1 MKILIAADIFP
12 PQTGGPATYSVA
24 IANEL
29 TKHGV
34 DVGIVSLNPK
44 SDKTQVTCKIKHT
57 SSNSKIFRYIEYFGL
72 LLQEAKNYDIIY
84 AMGPVNA
91 GLPSLIAGMIR
102 RKKVV
107 TKVVGDYAWEQGIQR
122 FGVKDLIDPFQKK
135 TNYSFKVQVLKK
147 IESFVVKNVDQVIVP
162 SNYLK
167 SIVTGWGAKPD
178 NVTVVYNAVHLSK
191 AEQKNHP
198 NEKWIVSVARLVPWK
213 GMEVLIDA
221 FGDIRHQV
229 KGSRLKIIGGGP
241 ELEKLKKKV
250 KDQYLDS
257 VVELIGNLP
266 REQALT
272 YLASSDVFV
281 LNSAYEGLSHVLLE
295 ALSFDRLIIASNAG
309 GNPEI
314 IKPGETGELF
324 DYNNKEQIKEK
335 LLSAL
340 KGEMKSPTKNEDFF
354 RQFTFDRMF
363 SQTKQTLEKICKN

>member
-72 LLQEAKNYDIIY
+72 LLREAKNYDIIY

-91 GLPSLIAGMIR
+91 GLPALLAGMIR

-135 TNYSFKVQVLKK
+135 TDYSFKVQVLKK
-147 IESFVVKNVDQVIVP
+147 IQSFVVKNADQVIVP
-162 SNYLK
+162 SRYLK
-167 SIVTGWGAKPD
+167 TIVTGWGAKEK
-178 NVTVVYNAVHLSK
+178 NVTVIYNAVHLSK
-191 AEQKNHP
+191 AEPKNHP

-213 GMEVLIDA
+213 GMELLIDA

-272 YLASSDVFV
+272 YVASSDVFV

-324 DYNNKEQIKEK
+324 GYNNKEQIKKK

-340 KGEMKSPTKNEDFF
+340 HGEIKSPTKNDEFI
-354 RQFTFDRMF
+354 RQFTFDHMF
-363 SQTKQTLEKICKN
+363 RQTKQTLENI

>member
-1 MKILIAADIFP
+1 MKVLIAADIFP
-12 PQTGGPATYSVA
+12 PDTGGPATYCVA
-24 IANEL
+24 MASEL

-34 DVGIVSLNPK
+34 DVAIVSLNPK
-44 SDKTQVTCKIKHT
+44 SDKTKVTCKIKHT
-57 SSNSKIFRYIEYFGL
+57 TSKSKIFRYIEYFGL
-72 LLQEAKNYDIIY
+72 LLREAKNYDIIY

-91 GLPSLIAGMIR
+91 GLPSLLVGIIR

-122 FGVKDLIDPFQKK
+122 FGVTDLIDPFQKK
-135 TNYSFKVQVLKK
+135 TNYSFKVQLFKK
-147 IESFVVKNVDQVIVP
+147 TQSFVVKHADRVIVP

-167 SIVTGWGAKPD
+167 SIVVRWGAKEK
-178 NVTVVYNAVHLSK
+178 NVTVIYNAVHLGK
-191 AEQKNHP
+191 AEPKNHP
-198 NEKWIVSVARLVPWK
+198 DEKWIISVARLVPWK

-221 FGDIRHQV
+221 FVDVRHQV
-229 KGSRLKIIGGGP
+229 RGSRLKIIGGGP

-250 KDQYLDS
+250 KDEYLDD
-257 VVELIGNLP
+257 VVEILGNLP
-266 REQALT
+266 REQVLI
-272 YLASSDVFV
+272 YIASSDVFV

-295 ALSFDRLIIASNAG
+295 ALSFDKVIISSNAG

-340 KGEMKSPTKNEDFF
+340 HGEIDNPTKNEEFF
-354 RQFTFDRMF
+354 RQFIFENMF
-363 SQTKQTLEKICKN
+363 NQTKQTLENV